1 MAHVGLWVCA
11 CVCAVDVHV
20 LCVHVCGCLVWTEG
34 VWSMLCLC
42 VFMLAVVVVMFII
55 TIIVFI

>member
-1 MAHVGLWVCA
+1 MSGCG
-11 CVCAVDVHV
+11 
-20 LCVHVCGCLVWTEG
+20 CVHVCVLWMCMCYVCMCVGGFVWTEG